1 MNIEQLK
8 NNRVELMGKITKEF
22 TFSHELL
29 GESFCESEISTVRL
43 SGTEDRIPVL
53 ISDRVIEQNK
63 TYEGK
68 TVFINGEFR
77 SRNTEDGKLALY
89 VFVHEIEIFDEL
101 DGGDTNM
108 IILNGY
114 LCKKP
119 TYRKTPYGREISD
132 LFIAVYRHTGKS
144 DYIPCVA
151 WGRNAK
157 FAFEIPVGSHVR
169 FDGRI
174 QSRNYLKRYPDGSEK
189 ERTAYE
195 VSVSRIEVLED
206 GEE

>member
-1 MNIEQLK
+1 MHCKPRAWRPCTLYK
-8 NNRVELMGKITKEF
+8 
-22 TFSHELL
+22 SCLL
-29 GESFCESEISTVRL
+29 YTS
-43 SGTEDRIPVL
+43 
-53 ISDRVIEQNK
+53 NK

-157 FAFEIPVGSHVR
+157 FASEDVYKRQVVYDGNSYAALKTTTGNTPTDDSEYWKLLVRGGSSVPIATE
-169 FDGRI
+169 DINGVV
-174 QSRNYLKRYPDGSEK
+174 KASEDIGVDSNACLLY
-189 ERTAYE
+189 T
-195 VSVSRIEVLED
+195 S
-206 GEE
+206 

>member
-1 MNIEQLK
+1 M
-8 NNRVELMGKITKEF
+8 
-22 TFSHELL
+22 
-29 GESFCESEISTVRL
+29 
-43 SGTEDRIPVL
+43 
-53 ISDRVIEQNK
+53 
-63 TYEGK
+63 
-68 TVFINGEFR
+68 
-77 SRNTEDGKLALY
+77 
-89 VFVHEIEIFDEL
+89 HEIEIFDEL

-157 FAFEIPVGSHVR
+157 FASEIPVGSHVR

-174 QSRNYLKRYPDGSEK
+174 QSRNYLKRYPDGSEE

-195 VSVSRIEVLED
+195 VSVSKIDVLE
-206 GEE
+206 GK